1 MVGIMF
7 KANSLLA
14 VLTVV
19 SFLGWLGGIS
29 MKSDTGSQIASI
41 SMPVF
46 LICFGIWLIFIFLT
60 IARNIKKF

>member
-1 MVGIMF
+1 MGIMF

-14 VLTVV
+14 FLTVV
-19 SFLGWLGGIS
+19 SFLGWIGGKS
-29 MKSDTGSQIASI
+29 MQSEAGTQIASI

-46 LICFGIWLIFIFLT
+46 IICFGIWLIFIFLT